1 MHQEAQLYL
10 PELWKVSLKGCTEKE
25 RNIIYKYNYTN
36 KGYLGALALAF
47 AFSALFNYILRVPY
61 NQIHIY
67 PILISTDLL
76 TEVLH
81 AMPNNIPKFSKC
93 WKTYTLYM

>member
-36 KGYLGALALAF
+36 KGYLGAHLPLHF
-47 AFSALFNYILRVPY
+47 LHF
-61 NQIHIY
+61 
-67 PILISTDLL
+67 LI
-76 TEVLH
+76 
-81 AMPNNIPKFSKC
+81 IF
-93 WKTYTLYM
+93 